1 MVREKVIVSTRT
13 LQWKCVESRG
23 DSNSLYYGEKV
34 IFFGFFIFG
43 MSIIWVLLNFGAAMP

>member
-23 DSNSLYYGEKV
+23 DSNRRYYGR
-34 IFFGFFIFG
+34 FFVSPLMKGQSDTIG
-43 MSIIWVLLNFGAAMP
+43 IVE